1 MTQQIALYQTL
12 CALYYDLDKPTAP
25 SDALRFFMQ
34 YAHQADGPILE
45 PMCGTG
51 RFLLPLLQAG
61 FDIEGFDA
69 SDAMLAFLY
78 QKDNHP
84 IFKAR
89 VQNALLHD
97 FIPAHQYKL
106 IFIPDGSLNLFIDEQ
121 QAYTALQKLYD
132 WLLPGGTLVLEII
145 TNATIGHCTNSWTG
159 DVQFITDH
167 EYIMLSRLV
176 LPVENNIGTTICRYD
191 LVNNMH
197 IVQTEMENFKIR
209 LYDQQIFTQL
219 LHSVG
224 FTNIKRLKVYDS
236 QKEAKPTD
244 RLVIFECT
252 K

>member
-25 SDALRFFMQ
+25 HEAVRMFMQ

-69 SDAMLAFLY
+69 SDAMLSFLY
-78 QKDNHP
+78 KKGGQKENLP
-84 IFKAR
+84 
-89 VQNALLHD
+89 VQQCL
-97 FIPAHQYKL
+97 FQEFVPKKEYKL

-145 TNATIGHCTNSWTG
+145 TDATIGHCTNSWTG
-159 DVQFITDH
+159 DVRFITDQ

-197 IVQTEMENFKIR
+197 IVQTEVENFKIR
-209 LYDQQIFTQL
+209 LYDQQLFTQL
-219 LHSVG
+219 LYSVG

-236 QKEAKPTD
+236 HKEAKPTD